1 LIELVGFEDPALLGT
16 WISIDRSSFRI
27 SVDCVE
33 QNYASAS
40 NLFEALEAAT
50 TIALP
55 NSWIIE
61 ASGTFPL
68 AYDWVTEVQTTQQ
81 RSFPAAF
88 VLVFAVVS
96 LFFRSVI
103 LGLCSLIPALIPVV
117 TILGVM
123 GFAGMSLDVGK
134 AMLAAIVLGI
144 AVDDSIHL
152 LFRYNQERR
161 KGIGSAVAIREAV
174 IQVGRPVITTSLAL
188 ALGFLTLTLSA
199 WGTISSFGFFVS
211 IAMVAALVAALLV
224 LPAIIVTFS
233 RDRL

>member
-1 LIELVGFEDPALLGT
+1 
-16 WISIDRSSFRI
+16 
-27 SVDCVE
+27 
-33 QNYASAS
+33 
-40 NLFEALEAAT
+40 
-50 TIALP
+50 
-55 NSWIIE
+55 
-61 ASGTFPL
+61 
-68 AYDWVTEVQTTQQ
+68 
-81 RSFPAAF
+81 
-88 VLVFAVVS
+88 
-96 LFFRSVI
+96 
-103 LGLCSLIPALIPVV
+103 
-117 TILGVM
+117 M